1 MRVLDLFSGI
11 GGFSLGLE
19 RAGMRTVAF
28 CEINPTARAV
38 LEKHWP
44 GVPISDDITTR
55 EHTAGEAD
63 VICGG
68 FPCQDISGAG
78 KRAGLSGSRSGLFRE
93 MVRAIRMVRPKFAI
107 LENVADLL
115 HRGMGDVCGD
125 LADSGLCVEWD
136 CVPAYAVG
144 APHKRDRV
152 WIVAYPDVRQQSE
165 RAIPPDGRGGAGAGA
180 GNGHTPDA
188 NSQGELQPGWCFKEF
203 GGRPVYRGE
212 GSGEWRA
219 HWLDR
224 LGALRRV
231 DDGVSRR
238 LDEAKEL
245 GNAVVPQIPELIGRA
260 IMNAQHK

>member
-28 CEINPTARAV
+28 CEINKTAQAV
-38 LEKHWP
+38 LENHWP

-55 EHTAGEAD
+55 EHAEGEAEI
-63 VICGG
+63 ICGG

-93 MVRAIRMVRPKFAI
+93 MVRAIRVVRPKFAI

-125 LADSGLCVEWD
+125 LADSGLRVEWD
-136 CVPAYAVG
+136 CIPAYAVG
-144 APHKRDRV
+144 APHQRDRV
-152 WIVAYPDVRQQSE
+152 WIVAYTDVWQQPDRTV
-165 RAIPPDGRGGAGAGA
+165 PPDGRRGTGTGTGD
-180 GNGHTPDA
+180 GDTPNADR
-188 NSQGELQPGWCFKEF
+188 QGELQPGWCFKEF
-203 GGRPVYRGE
+203 WGRPVYRGE
-212 GSGEWRA
+212 GSGEWRT

-224 LGALRRV
+224 LGALRGM

-238 LDEAKEL
+238 LDEAKEI

-260 IMNAQHK
+260 IMKTQHI